1 MIFIK
6 KDIVNY
12 APRGEFHMTT
22 IKEPQSVEF
31 SQLIS
36 EQFNSLT
43 KSEKRVANFLRKNQ
57 EEAAFLPAGE
67 IARKLG
73 LSEATLV
80 RFARTLGFPSYPAMR
95 TVLQDNFRRRVSH
108 SARLRGRLNDL
119 REGGDIFER
128 LTVTEIDYLTQALES
143 IDRDAIKQ
151 AVELIRNHRRIF
163 VFGLGPSISLVDL
176 LEIRLRRFGKDV
188 VPLRNSGRE
197 LLEEIL
203 LMDSQDLLFVI
214 CFFDQNPTLKLI
226 LDYGKRVGCQA
237 IMLTDTLD
245 TILGDKVDVVL
256 AARRGPIGEFH
267 SLVVPMTVINSLLLS
282 VAGEDQEKIMPI
294 LDKLDSLRDQLEE
307 FNSQV
312 D

>member
-1 MIFIK
+1 M
-6 KDIVNY
+6 D
-12 APRGEFHMTT
+12 
-22 IKEPQSVEF
+22 EPKSPQNVEI
-31 SQLIS
+31 SQLIG
-36 EQFNSLT
+36 ERFNSLT
-43 KSEKRVANFLRKNQ
+43 KSERRIANFLRKNQ

-80 RFARTLGFPSYPAMR
+80 RFARTLGFSSYPAMR

-108 SARLRGRLNDL
+108 SARMRGRINDL
-119 REGGDIFER
+119 REGGDIFDR

-143 IDRDAIKQ
+143 IDRNALKQ
-151 AVELIRNHRRIF
+151 AVNLISEHRRIF

-188 VPLRNSGRE
+188 VPLKSSGRE
-197 LLEEIL
+197 LLDEIL
-203 LMDSQDLLFVI
+203 MMTPEDLLFVI
-214 CFFDQNPTLKLI
+214 CFFDQNPALKLI
-226 LDYGKRVGCQA
+226 LEYGKSLGCSS

-267 SLVVPMTVINSLLLS
+267 SLVVPMTVINSLLLA
-282 VAGEDQEKIMPI
+282 VAAKDQEKIMPM
-294 LDKLDSLRDQLEE
+294 LDKLDTLRGQLDT
-307 FNSQV
+307 FAAQT

>member
-1 MIFIK
+1 MS
-6 KDIVNY
+6 VNH
-12 APRGEFHMTT
+12 P
-22 IKEPQSVEF
+22 PQNVDF
-31 SQLIS
+31 SQLLS
-36 EQFNSLT
+36 ENFNSFT
-43 KSEKRVANFLRKNQ
+43 KSEKRIANFLRKNQ

-80 RFARTLGFPSYPAMR
+80 RFARTLGFASYPSMR

-143 IDRDAIKQ
+143 IDRQAIKQ
-151 AVELIRNHRRIF
+151 AVDLIRSHRRIF

-188 VPLRNSGRE
+188 VPLKYSGRE
-197 LLEEIL
+197 LLDEVL

-214 CFFDQNPTLKLI
+214 CFFDQNPALKLI
-226 LDYGKRVGCQA
+226 LEYGRQVGCPT

-245 TILGDKVDVVL
+245 SILGDKVDVVL

-267 SLVVPMTVINSLLLS
+267 SLVVPMTVINALLLS
-282 VAGEDQEKIMPI
+282 VAGEDQEKIMPM
-294 LDKLDSLRDQLEE
+294 LDKLDSLRDHLDTLYSQLE
-307 FNSQV
+307 S
-312 D
+312 